1 MAHPTAKIISHV
13 SSFRPEYR
21 TDPMNS
27 LGNWVNFQIILTHCS
42 LAVSEIGFWSWWA
55 PELFWCLYHVFRTM
69 SLLIFYNFLSRQQ
82 RLGLKLNAD
91 KWVTQGINLDN
102 FSACYMDVLQ
112 HIGYRSL
119 CTLQWVLLQAFHTHT
134 DTHTHTQEYV
144 CCTDAY
150 SCFLHL
156 LFSIFSLSLPCYS
169 RGSFLWGSCIAVCK

>member
-112 HIGYRSL
+112 HIGYRSPL

-134 DTHTHTQEYV
+134 DTYTHTGV
-144 CCTDAY
+144 CMLHRCI
-150 SCFLHL
+150 FLLPTFAL
-156 LFSIFSLSLPCYS
+156 LYFLTVSTLLQQRIIFVGVLHSSL
-169 RGSFLWGSCIAVCK
+169 